1 MKRFILITNSV
12 ATALFVWFILFMGTD
27 DAAVGAFG
35 FIIFIIPFLL
45 IMGLVNIT
53 LYVIFRVSRS
63 KEKVR
68 SCPACGSK
76 VKVGITLCAK
86 CAFDF
91 FRSASTNERN

>member
-12 ATALFVWFILFMGTD
+12 ATALFVWFILFMGAD

-35 FIIFIIPFLL
+35 FIVFIIPFLL
-45 IMGLVNIT
+45 IMGLINVT

-68 SCPACGSK
+68 ACPACGNA
-76 VKVGITLCAK
+76 VKVGLIVCGQ
-86 CAFDF
+86 CGFDF
-91 FRSASTNERN
+91 MKAAGN